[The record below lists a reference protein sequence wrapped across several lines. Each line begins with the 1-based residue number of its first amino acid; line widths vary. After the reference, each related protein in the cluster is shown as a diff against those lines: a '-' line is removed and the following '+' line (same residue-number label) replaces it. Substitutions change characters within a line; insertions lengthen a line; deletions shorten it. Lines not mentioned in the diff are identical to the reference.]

1 MSHEL
6 LRDNVWTI
14 DFDLDSIYDEL
25 LKCYIEGW
33 QAIVTAFNSQYIKSI
48 IQFFEYPAIMKF

>member
-6 LRDNVWTI
+6 LRDNVWPI
-14 DFDLDSIYDEL
+14 DFDLDSIYDEQ
-25 LKCYIEGW
+25 LKCYIGGW

-48 IQFFEYPAIMKF
+48 IQFFK